1 MDIKPSEQYTKHWN
15 EHDEDLISAALTLEN
30 PSPLLI
36 ELAVRLKLRN
46 EQLEKANVARAE
58 D

>member
-1 MDIKPSEQYTKHWN
+1 VITPSKEWTPLWN
-15 EHDEDLISAALTLEN
+15 EHDEDLITAALSLEN
-30 PSPLLI
+30 PSPLVI

-46 EQLEKANVARAE
+46 EQLEKVYVPRAE